1 MGGKVK
7 QAHRTKNNARP
18 SSSGRSAEL
27 LSSSVKDPAFF
38 GLGTGKPLPPLF
50 PTLAAS
56 NLEQGLNTEYA
67 LCFKKFNKKD
77 PITRTKALQELLELI
92 KNGNTDDVVAALPSW
107 AHFYQI
113 FTVDT
118 DHKVRESAQACHASL
133 VRVAGRRA
141 APQLRRLL
149 PAWLLAQRDA
159 HAPARYLAHASLTST
174 FPDGKLGEAFLFCKV
189 EIISLLLEN
198 LMGNAEAMLSKKIE
212 NKEERDIQ
220 VSQIIASSLGALE
233 LFVVH
238 LPPSHDDWLW
248 DVLTPLLRAGSFWKM
263 VQSTNEQHHI
273 RAAWYGAVGRIMER
287 FKDRFGAEYRAKAA
301 RALLGVGGGGGA
313 GGGHGATQRWAAL
326 LLLVRRVPDW
336 HTWFDK
342 KDLLIKRILDVL
354 ENGGWGDARLL
365 SDLLLPL
372 LAHLPQE
379 VLTKDFYT
387 AFFNAMFLGLEKKNV
402 SSSKS
407 ERQAWITNL
416 ADCVRYLST
425 QQYDFVLE
433 TITCVHRTWLEKVL
447 STQES
452 QARNNLIKH
461 SATNMTS
468 LFKFWLKRSQEEN
481 SEKYDQL
488 LRNCWQNIGSTISTQ
503 IDKLSSND
511 DEINRVMDSHILL
524 LQNLK
529 TAFAQESKKQHSIK
543 FEGDADIKPEIIAVA
558 KVDCDGPTTERYKHN
573 LNEIVEN
580 TCAHYFEFA
589 HKNKVCNTVLTSIL
603 TLLIEFDSKN
613 LYLALARHFDADSI
627 YVFYDGTL
635 RMWLL
640 DDTMRCKSLVDVV
653 FLLVKYLNEEEQDC
667 VFNSFEQL
675 CEEAAEW
682 CLALSVSHP
691 HCGAGG
697 VGGAGGGAA
706 RWACG
711 AAAQRVLLRVCARA
725 LRSGD
730 AHAHSLLLQC
740 LAHPQRSE
748 SVISEDTVEK
758 IVEQLCEAISDTSD
772 SELERRART
781 AAQAAGAVVARRRT
795 CLPLARALFALQL
808 ALPRGDERLSLDTW
822 LEVRSSWQDAIF
834 SLPDDAKQSLI
845 SDIISLVHQHLF
857 NDMDKLDITKIEN
870 IVALLPYVI
879 TPSDYAEA
887 PSDCSEIVSFTKQM
901 FTFHNTDTS
910 PSVEMYALKCDCIM
924 GNLNCPF
931 DDDNEIIKKI
941 VEESSNK
948 DVSELEKE
956 NLMYY
961 TYKCL
966 FKAFYLRTILL
977 RKTTEDEEEE
987 CTQVAWCNTILRDV
1001 YFLEEFGKLLYHY
1014 MVLNTLNDRYGFWP
1028 NYEVIQHTKQRL
1040 DEIIK
1045 EIINETSNE
1054 LRQKLRGF
1062 LSEKAAAIGYYWS
1075 YAGRFYEVKIDKNNK
1090 TEEETIDKSKT
1101 EDSLNASSVDETD
1114 EAEDNKSAEIPS
1126 VFDSEDQ
1133 TPNTESQEESKETT
1147 LPVNETAEVE
1157 NIEMEF
1163 DAEKLDEIV
1172 TGNGIF
1178 HSMQVNLK
1186 RSSSAEA
1193 RQQCAYLVALRSWLA
1208 AHGVLD
1214 EEFLREAALCQRA
1227 RNPDVFLNA
1236 YYRHKHTMLYE
1247 RDITT
1252 APWAQVVSNAAVLD
1266 FLTEIVADR
1275 GWDLPSHHWDF
1286 ITITLCSLVNSLDCS
1301 VYNWGCTKMAM
1312 LCRSTL
1318 ALLTRVQS
1326 FAVNVRRE
1334 CERREPSD
1342 HVLALA
1348 GEWDEIFAPDI
1359 NGNLFN
1365 IIITIMES
1373 NEKSLSSGHVAVLG
1387 ALVSSIP
1394 HLQREQIPAIIRD
1407 EKFSLARISRAAAD
1421 ALQNSRHAPLKL
1433 LAFRVLRLLA
1443 EPLVLADAEM
1453 LAQWSAREVESAR
1466 PELSLAYWDA
1476 ALTHLQEL
1484 VDAALSHL
1492 TVCEEVCE
1500 LVAFSD
1506 SHSVAL
1512 SYLLLSVAAY
1522 EHCQLARGDLVHHY
1536 IEHYRERKY
1545 GEYLV
1550 CGALRL
1556 LPGEVGAFARDDTAA
1571 TPLPPR
1577 CLDHFVTTPHFTVE
1591 EVCSTRCVGVLACR
1605 ALLGAL
1611 GGTGVVAARGWYG
1624 AAPPRA
1630 ARALRRL
1637 VAAAVAPRVYTRTH
1651 SAVSWPPPGVP
1662 PLVRANLTLLR
1673 KHAHRLPHAHVSIQ
1687 WSSGEARCSLD
1698 VEERRVELSVHF
1710 SRAHPLEPPRLA
1722 SSANSPAPDTQWLTV
1737 YLAYQNGTL
1746 LNAFKMWIRA
1756 VTARIQSAPQCYI
1769 CYCRL
1774 HPADGRLP
1782 SVPCR
1787 QCRNKFHAPCLRKW
1801 FTTSNKSNCPLC
1813 RSSF

>member
-1 MGGKVK
+1 MGGKAK

-50 PTLAAS
+50 PTLAAV

-92 KNGNTDDVVAALPSW
+92 KNGNADDVVAALPSW
-107 AHFYQI
+107 THFYQI

-118 DHKVRESAQACHASL
+118 DRKVRECAQACHASI
-133 VRVAGRRA
+133 VRLAGRRV

-149 PAWLLAQRDA
+149 PAWLLAQRDE
-159 HAPARYLAHASLTST
+159 HAPAQHHAVTSLTST
-174 FPDGKLGEAFLFCKV
+174 FPEGKLGEAFSFCKV

-212 NKEERDIQ
+212 NKEEREIQ

-233 LFVVH
+233 LFVFH

-248 DVLTPLLRAGSFWKM
+248 EVLTPLLRSGTFWKM
-263 VQSTNEQHHI
+263 VQNTNEQHHI
-273 RAAWYGAVGRIMER
+273 RAAWYGAVGRMMER
-287 FKDRFGAEYRAKAA
+287 FKERFGAEYGGKAA
-301 RALLGVGGGGGA
+301 RALVCGGGGGGA
-313 GGGHGATQRWAAL
+313 GGARWAAL
-326 LLLVRRVPDW
+326 LLLVRSVPDW

-365 SDLLLPL
+365 SNLLLPL

-387 AFFNAMFLGLEKKNV
+387 AFFNSMFLGLEKKNV
-402 SSSKS
+402 LSSKS
-407 ERQAWITNL
+407 ERQACITNL
-416 ADCVRYLST
+416 ADCVRYISI

-433 TITCVHRTWLEKVL
+433 ITTCVHRKWLEKVL
-447 STQES
+447 STQEN

-461 SATNMTS
+461 SASNMTS

-481 SEKYDQL
+481 NEKFDQL

-503 IDKLSSND
+503 IDKLSTND

-543 FEGDADIKPEIIAVA
+543 FEGDAEIKPDIIAVA

-580 TCAHYFEFA
+580 TCSHYFEFA

-603 TLLIEFDSKN
+603 TLLIEFDSNN
-613 LYLALARHFDADSI
+613 LYLALARHFDTDSI
-627 YVFYDGTL
+627 YGFYDGTL
-635 RMWLL
+635 RTWLL
-640 DDTMRCKSLVDVV
+640 DDSIRCKSLVDVV
-653 FLLVKYLNEEEQDC
+653 FLLVKYLSEEEQDC
-667 VFNSFEQL
+667 VFDSFEQL

-691 HCGAGG
+691 HCGRGAAGG
-697 VGGAGGGAA
+697 VE
-706 RWACG
+706 RWARG
-711 AAAQRVLLRVCARA
+711 ASAQRVLLRVCARA
-725 LRSGD
+725 LRTGD
-730 AHAHSLLLQC
+730 PRAHALLLQC
-740 LAHPQRSE
+740 VAHPHRAE
-748 SVISEDTVEK
+748 SVISEDTMSK
-758 IVEQLCEAISDTSD
+758 IVEQLCEAVCDGSD
-772 SELERRART
+772 SEVERRVRT
-781 AAQAAGAVVARRRT
+781 AAQLAGALGAARRRAAA
-795 CLPLARALFALQL
+795 PLARALLALQL

-857 NDMDKLDITKIEN
+857 NDMDKFNITKIEN

-879 TPSDYAEA
+879 TPSDYADV
-887 PSDCSEIVSFTKQM
+887 PSDCSEIVSFTKQL
-901 FTFHNTDTS
+901 FTFQNTDTS
-910 PSVEMYALKCDCIM
+910 KSVEMYALKCDCIM

-931 DDDNEIIKKI
+931 DDDNDIIKKI
-941 VEESSNK
+941 VEESSK
-948 DVSELEKE
+948 KEVTELEKE

-977 RKTTEDEEEE
+977 RKTTEDENEDEEEE
-987 CTQVAWCNTILRDV
+987 CTQVTWCNTILRDV
-1001 YFLEEFGKLLYHY
+1001 YFQEEFGKLLYDY
-1014 MVLNTLNDRYGFWP
+1014 MVLNTLKDRYGFWP
-1028 NYEVIQHTKQRL
+1028 SYEVIQQTKQRL

-1054 LRQKLRGF
+1054 LRQKLLGF

-1075 YAGRFYEVKIDKNNK
+1075 YARRFYEVKIDKSNE
-1090 TEEETIDKSKT
+1090 TEEETIDKST
-1101 EDSLNASSVDETD
+1101 TADSLNASNLHKEEDTD
-1114 EAEDNKSAEIPS
+1114 DNKTKSAETPR

-1133 TPNTESQEESKETT
+1133 TPNNECQEESKETT

-1157 NIEMEF
+1157 NIELEF
-1163 DAEKLDEIV
+1163 DAEKLDQIV

-1178 HSMQVNLK
+1178 HSMQANLK
-1186 RSSSAEA
+1186 RSSSAEV
-1193 RQQCAYLVALRSWLA
+1193 RQQCGYLVALRSWLA

-1214 EEFLREAALCQRA
+1214 EEFLREAAQCRRT

-1252 APWAQVVSNAAVLD
+1252 APWAQVVSDAAVLD

-1286 ITITLCSLVNSLDCS
+1286 ITITLCSLVNSLACS
-1301 VYNWGCTKMAM
+1301 VHNWGCTKMAM

-1318 ALLTRVQS
+1318 ALLTRVQT

-1348 GEWDEIFAPDI
+1348 NEWDDIFAPDI

-1373 NEKSLSSGHVAVLG
+1373 NEKDLSSGHVAVLG
-1387 ALVSSIP
+1387 ALVSSVP
-1394 HLQREQIPAIIRD
+1394 HLQWERIPAVIRA
-1407 EKFSLARISRAAAD
+1407 EKLSLARISHAAAD
-1421 ALQNSRHAPLKL
+1421 ALQNSNHAPIKL
-1433 LAFRVLRLLA
+1433 LAFKVLRLLA

-1453 LAQWSAREVESAR
+1453 LAQWSASEEESAR
-1466 PELSLAYWDA
+1466 PELSLSLWDA
-1476 ALTHLQEL
+1476 ALVHLQEL

-1512 SYLLLSVAAY
+1512 GYLLLSVAAY

-1556 LPGEVGAFARDDTAA
+1556 LPGAVGAFARDDTGA

-1577 CLDHFVTTPHFTVE
+1577 CLDYFVTTPDFTVE
-1591 EVCSTRCVGVLACR
+1591 EVCSTRCVGELACR

-1611 GGTGVVAARGWYG
+1611 GGPGVVAARGWYG
-1624 AAPPRA
+1624 AAAPRA

-1637 VAAAVAPRVYTRTH
+1637 VAAAVAP
-1651 SAVSWPPPGVP
+1651 
-1662 PLVRANLTLLR
+1662 PLVRAHLALLR
-1673 KHAHRLPHAHVSIQ
+1673 AHAHRLPHAHVSIQ
-1687 WSSGEARCSLD
+1687 WSSGEARCSLE
-1698 VEERRVELSVHF
+1698 VEERRVELSVRF

-1722 SSANSPAPDTQWLTV
+1722 APANSPAPDTHWLTV

-1774 HPADGRLP
+1774 HPASGRLP
-1782 SVPCR
+1782 AVPCH